1 MNIRI
6 ESNFNFSVSFIQY
19 APNRNPAIPRLCT
32 KY

>member
-1 MNIRI
+1 MNSRI
-6 ESNFNFSVSFIQY
+6 DSNYNFSVNSIQY